1 MASVAFFWHVMKFD
15 GSLTRNINFEVANFE
30 VYVLR
35 LRACFEAP
43 TYLVLIFW
51 LSCGVAVSMGGSC
64 KTLDVRRFHNKLT
77 RRFAWQ
83 AWHLQTFS
91 RVCKGVA
98 SGFVWQ
104 AQYSLQGFQKTN
116 CVFRGKCKLRGK
128 CGVTLHTFPLH
139 FTLYSPH
146 STLCTL
152 HIALYIPQLTIRTAL
167 STHLTFDI

>member
-98 SGFVWQ
+98 SGLCGRRNIRCKVFKRQTACFV
-104 AQYSLQGFQKTN
+104 ASAN
-116 CVFRGKCKLRGK
+116 CVAS
-128 CGVTLHTFPLH
+128 VALHSTRSPYTLH
-139 FTLYSPH
+139 FTVHTLRFALY
-146 STLCTL
+146 TL
-152 HIALYIPQLTIRTAL
+152 HF
-167 STHLTFDI
+167 TFHN